1 MNMQTI
7 GTKRFISWKIVGYT
21 ESGDEVT
28 ITELPD
34 DVAMIVD
41 EFLNEDLGR

>member
-1 MNMQTI
+1 MQTI